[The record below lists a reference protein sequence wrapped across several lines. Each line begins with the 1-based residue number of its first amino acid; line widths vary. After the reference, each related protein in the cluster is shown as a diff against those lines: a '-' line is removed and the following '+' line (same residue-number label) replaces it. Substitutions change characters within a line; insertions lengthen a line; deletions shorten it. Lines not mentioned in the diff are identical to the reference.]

1 MPTKQWFSRRGKVL
15 FNRKKTLVSRSF
27 SDQYPVLF
35 IKANMP
41 SRGAAVIAAMLVV
54 AIAASL
60 AALVFERQQLAV
72 RSIENRMDAS
82 QIRWIERA
90 ASDWARLVLRLDART
105 TTMDHLGE
113 PWAMSIQQT
122 ELDPTV
128 YGGSR
133 AGTKDAK
140 AVLSGQ
146 IQDAQARFNLRN
158 LLQTL
163 DQGQSDRSSQ
173 AGQLSALDLQAL
185 RKLLAAIGLDASY
198 AEVIAAY
205 ALSPGFGRAADLL
218 LVPGIDQTIYERME
232 RYMIVLPQRSAININ
247 TASAELLHAYLSG
260 LDLASAQVLVK
271 RREAQAFSELSALR
285 ATLSIAEE
293 LPAERFTVLSRYFFM
308 EGVIG
313 YGRVSSRAR
322 ILYDRNPQTT
332 SDGEVVSVVWRETL

>member
-1 MPTKQWFSRRGKVL
+1 MLTKYFGTVRGAKQTA
-15 FNRKKTLVSRSF
+15 FFQDNERAKPKRAIRAVS
-27 SDQYPVLF
+27 Q
-35 IKANMP
+35 
-41 SRGAAVIAAMLVV
+41 SRGAAVLAAMLVV

-90 ASDWARLVLRLDART
+90 ASDWARLVLRLDSRT
-105 TTMDHLGE
+105 TTIDHLGE

-128 YGGSR
+128 YGGAR

-158 LLQTL
+158 LVQTN
-163 DQGQSDRSSQ
+163 DRGRSDPSVQ
-173 AGQLSALDLQAL
+173 ALRVSMPDLQAL
-185 RKLLAAIGLDASY
+185 RKLLAALGLDASL
-198 AEVIAAY
+198 AEMIAAH
-205 ALSPGFGRAADLL
+205 AISPGFGRVADLL
-218 LVPGIDQTIYERME
+218 VVPGIDQVIYQRLE
-232 RYMIVLPQRSAININ
+232 RYIIALPQRSALNIN
-247 TASAELLHAYLSG
+247 TAGAELLHAYLPG
-260 LDLASAQVLVK
+260 LDLAGAQVLVK
-271 RREAQAFSELSALR
+271 RREEQAFSEVSALKSR
-285 ATLSIAEE
+285 LPIAEE

-322 ILYDRNPQTT
+322 ILYDRNPQTS
-332 SDGEVVSVVWRETL
+332 SDGEVVSVVWRENL

>member
-1 MPTKQWFSRRGKVL
+1 MYKKVL
-15 FNRKKTLVSRSF
+15 LSLNNNSKSISN
-27 SDQYPVLF
+27 SDQYPVEFVRTLTR
-35 IKANMP
+35 
-41 SRGAAVIAAMLVV
+41 SRGAAVLAAMLVV

-105 TTMDHLGE
+105 TTIDHLGE

-128 YGGSR
+128 YGGAR
-133 AGTKDAK
+133 AGTEDAK

-158 LLQTL
+158 LLQPL
-163 DQGQSDRSSQ
+163 DQGQSNKLSE
-173 AGQLSALDLQAL
+173 AGKPSTVDLQAL
-185 RKLLAAIGLDASY
+185 RKLLAAIGLDAGL

-218 LVPGIDQTIYERME
+218 LVPGIDQALYERLE
-232 RYMIVLPQRSAININ
+232 RYIIVLPQRSALNIN
-247 TASAELLHAYLSG
+247 TATAELLHAYLPG
-260 LDLASAQVLVK
+260 LDLAAAQVLVK